1 MKIKYKLKES
11 LDQAHELSSLIQQS
25 QNKEILFYL
34 TDSRLAPIIYDYV
47 QEFSMPLGIT

>member
-1 MKIKYKLKES
+1 MKIMYKLKES

-34 TDSRLAPIIYDYV
+34 TDSSPYHLCTRVFHATWHH
-47 QEFSMPLGIT
+47 ITMK